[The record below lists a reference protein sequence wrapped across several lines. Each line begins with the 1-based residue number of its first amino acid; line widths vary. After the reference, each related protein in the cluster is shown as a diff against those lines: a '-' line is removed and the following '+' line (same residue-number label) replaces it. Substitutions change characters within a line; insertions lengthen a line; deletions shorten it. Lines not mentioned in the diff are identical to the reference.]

1 METEKKLLKTIKTK
15 YSFSTQNS
23 NFLEKK
29 NLKSWSEGKAV
40 KLKQYNRAKGRANN
54 IPCHSVQSILGK
66 SLKRQYQCNNH

>member
-29 NLKSWSEGKAV
+29 
-40 KLKQYNRAKGRANN
+40 
-54 IPCHSVQSILGK
+54 I
-66 SLKRQYQCNNH
+66 